1 MQIHLSAQLKAD
13 RKQPGSAFTVV
24 ELLIVVACLSILAAI
39 ILLGMA
45 RHSHCTMRINCTNN
59 LKQIGLCFR
68 TWSLDNN
75 DKSPMQVSVTNGG
88 AMEIVGTGT
97 AFTAFQVMSN
107 ELSTPKILFCP
118 AEKGRGRIAATTF
131 QTSAAPGTVNYV
143 PFTNDN
149 NLSYFAALDA
159 DDSFPQRLLSGDR
172 NLAISGRPAPHGLLQ
187 VWTNTAVTWF
197 GPRHNGNGNIA
208 LADGS
213 VQQVTSPRLRIVFA
227 QSGMATNRLA
237 IP

>member
-1 MQIHLSAQLKAD
+1 MQIHLSTQMKAD
-13 RKQPGSAFTVV
+13 RKHAAEAFTVV
-24 ELLIVVACLSILAAI
+24 ELLIVVACLSILAGI
-39 ILLGMA
+39 ILPSLA
-45 RHSHCTMRINCTNN
+45 RQNRNGGCRINC
-59 LKQIGLCFR
+59 
-68 TWSLDNN
+68 
-75 DKSPMQVSVTNGG
+75 
-88 AMEIVGTGT
+88 A
-97 AFTAFQVMSN
+97 
-107 ELSTPKILFCP
+107 
-118 AEKGRGRIAATTF
+118 
-131 QTSAAPGTVNYV
+131 
-143 PFTNDN
+143 N

-159 DDSFPQRLLSGDR
+159 EDIFPQRLLSGDR